1 MKKIKD
7 ETNTGHNTV
16 YFNHT
21 VRELCKIC
29 KYPKGFCRICKY
41 PKGFCKHT
49 IEKEYKELCP
59 DTPLT
64 KRDVWQLVRSHA
76 IKCAEYL
83 ALKRSCSEEITSLRK
98 ENLKLKERLEE
109 LEAFYKRIV
118 AKIKEGENQC

>member
-29 KYPKGFCRICKY
+29 KYPKGFC
-41 PKGFCKHT
+41 KHT

-64 KRDVWQLVRSHA
+64 KGGVWQLVRSHA

-98 ENLKLKERLEE
+98 ENLELKERLEE
-109 LEAFYKRIV
+109 LEVFYKRIV
-118 AKIKEGENQC
+118 VKIKEGENQC